1 MTYSKDLLGILT
13 FSCVIL
19 NKAYR
24 TMASDTNVLLS
35 IPSARVFDVPENRL
49 ISSGELLFRL
59 YPDIGLAG
67 VAIGDYHFCIS
78 KERPIS
84 KGDTNVYLIA
94 DFETLIGVVLASST
108 ELDKTQTFEAL
119 LEEYSLFKQPAVDD
133 KSSFTLRLAIWLEAT
148 SEVMKQRLI
157 DRSISAGL
165 SLKGKGEEMK
175 MKIERCEESRT
186 VPIVVQSSTKSA
198 KAATASLLQWLEC
211 TAIEAERA
219 SQLVGRQMS
228 TLTQSNAQNFPQSSG
243 AKRLASGTF
252 RAFKKLIGAAK
263 DSAVILTQSAH
274 QTTVD
279 LLHHKYGSHVSDVV
293 AEGLESL
300 GDLGQATLTLG
311 RLELTNMAANLVQGL
326 KKQREGV
333 PM

>member
-1 MTYSKDLLGILT
+1 MPFPAHS
-13 FSCVIL
+13 FNVA
-19 NKAYR
+19 NK
-24 TMASDTNVLLS
+24 TMASDTNVLLA

-59 YPDIGLAG
+59 YPDLGLAG
-67 VAIGDYHFCIS
+67 VAIGEYHCCIS
-78 KERPIS
+78 KERPVT
-84 KGDTNVYLIA
+84 KGDCNVYLIA

-108 ELDKTQTFEAL
+108 EPDKSLTFEAL
-119 LEEYSLFKQPAVDD
+119 LEEYSLFKQPAIDD
-133 KSSFTLRLAIWLEAT
+133 KTSFTLRLAIWLEAT

-157 DRSISAGL
+157 DKSIAAGL
-165 SLKGKGEEMK
+165 SLKVKAEEMK
-175 MKIERCEESRT
+175 TKIEPCEESRA
-186 VPIVVQSSTKSA
+186 VPEAVQSSAKSA
-198 KAATASLLQWLEC
+198 KAATASLLQWLEGL
-211 TAIEAERA
+211 AIEAERT
-219 SQLVGRQMS
+219 SQLVGRQVS
-228 TLTQSNAQNFPQSSG
+228 TLTQSSAQNFPQSSG
-243 AKRLASGTF
+243 TKRLASGTF
-252 RAFKKLIGAAK
+252 RAFKKLLGAAK

-293 AEGLESL
+293 AEGLGSL
-300 GDLGQATLTLG
+300 GDLGKATLTLG